1 MGGFW
6 LPNGGPK
13 IGTHASVFALEIG
26 LHLEGRFCRSR
37 TPQEVP
43 KSIPRPPQDAIWG
56 SFLAVL
62 AVKLG
67 QVRSKKPKTIVHI
80 NVADIAEIDKDKTLQ
95 PPGAIK
101 KGRAGGGVPP
111 WGRQSAATRR
121 VGACPDSFRNLL
133 RILRTQKSLAR
144 ARAFRKSVLGTPN
157 GPPKSVQNRSKKL
170 MSF

>member
-13 IGTHASVFALEIG
+13 IGMAASFFALEIG
-26 LHLEGRFCRSR
+26 LHLEGRFCRSK
-37 TPQEVP
+37 TAQEVP
-43 KSIPRPPQDAIWG
+43 KSTPRPPQDAIWG
-56 SFLAVL
+56 SFLAVV

-101 KGRAGGGVPP
+101 KRRAGGGVPP
-111 WGRQSAATRR
+111 WGRQSAARPGGCGATACQMSISSRR
-121 VGACPDSFRNLL
+121 SRQSCQVLSNSFLHLTANLL
-133 RILRTQKSLAR
+133 WRSL
-144 ARAFRKSVLGTPN
+144 STSL
-157 GPPKSVQNRSKKL
+157 
-170 MSF
+170 